1 MPLMMWKEQDLKT
14 LKSSDKMTFFSN
26 IQNVTYADGGDIPE
40 VPADELKGVVLY
52 HEDKGNF
59 LVPKDTFYIW
69 IYDDEKAVEK
79 LNSGEWDYIFFPHM
93 GKGAMFSPNYIPPL
107 LIVWNKPFAKKYKG
121 SDKLIGIAHGW
132 IRQDENKLYIEMM
145 TVRKDK
151 RRQGYNSRMMRI
163 LRNYFKV
170 PKENVIFNEPTKDGK
185 LFEQSGKY
193 NDGGEIKNTKMK
205 LSLLSE
211 VKNKV
216 SNQYIAACA
225 EMCGHTN
232 VTGHEAE
239 KIRAQ
244 MIKIL
249 DEYGDTE
256 YSGESLKKLCS
267 DATKIWLGTAN
278 ISYAKKAPIMR
289 AENGGGI
296 PLFDYKYEVGQILT
310 DNDENHEKRS
320 KPFKGKRTYYIVVKQ
335 VTDWKLNK
343 NRTDKIYYP
352 AYWVDAHLDSPSGNG
367 LGSYKV
373 AEDEVET
380 YVPSQAEID
389 NLIKSYER
397 RIEIGKSLGRMF
409 GGLDETYSTLIAILA
424 KYKPSNLANSNLKY
438 KDENVL
444 GKNATKL
451 IRAAGENGY
460 ANNIERYDNHHVFIT
475 MPKDVQQV
483 KELYDIINY
492 TVGVHNI
499 KPVL

>member
-1 MPLMMWKEQDLKT
+1 MEKQL
-14 LKSSDKMTFFSN
+14 N
-26 IQNVTYADGGDIPE
+26 IGGEIPE
-40 VPADELKGVVLY
+40 VPPDELKGVVLY

-59 LVPKDTFYIW
+59 LVAKDTFYIW

-79 LNSGEWDYIFFPHM
+79 LNSGEWDYMFFPHM
-93 GKGAMFSPNYIPPL
+93 GKGSMFSPNYIPPL

-132 IRQDENKLYIEMM
+132 INQAENKLYIEMM

-185 LFEQSGKY
+185 LFEKSGKY

-205 LSLLSE
+205 LSLLDE
-211 VKNKV
+211 VKSYNV

-232 VTGHEAE
+232 VTPHEAE

-244 MIKIL
+244 MIKLL
-249 DEYGDTE
+249 DEHGDTE

-267 DATKIWLGTAN
+267 EATQIQLGKTGMGSMFKTPVVRN
-278 ISYAKKAPIMR
+278 MK

-310 DNDENHEKRS
+310 DNDERHERRS
-320 KPFKGKRTYYIVVKQ
+320 KDFKGRRTYYIVVKQ
-335 VTDWKLNK
+335 VEDWRVNK
-343 NRTDKIYYP
+343 SRTGREYYP
-352 AYWVDAHLDSPSGNG
+352 AYWIDAYLGSPSGNG
-367 LGSYKV
+367 LGSYRV

-380 YVPSQAEID
+380 YVPSEAEID
-389 NLIKSYER
+389 DLIKSYER
-397 RIEIGKSLGRMF
+397 RIEIAKSLGRMS
-409 GGLDETYSTLIAILA
+409 GGLDELNSTLIAILA
-424 KYKPSNLANSNLKY
+424 KYKPTDLANSKLKY
-438 KDENVL
+438 KDQNIL

-460 ANNIERYDNHHVFIT
+460 ENYIERYDEHNVFIT
-475 MPKDVQQV
+475 MPKDVKEV
-483 KELYDIINY
+483 KELYEIINY

-499 KPVL
+499 KPVI